1 MDTKH
6 QRKIKGQ
13 DSPVS
18 AEVTQTGSVPAVAR
32 FVMAH
37 VAKNE
42 NCGTT
47 DYLAITRTQ
56 IT

>member
-1 MDTKH
+1 M
-6 QRKIKGQ
+6 KGQ

-47 DYLAITRTQ
+47 NYLAITRTQ